1 MSEEYFSKEHF
12 AREQFDCIVVG
23 AGHAGCEAAM
33 ALAKL
38 GHKTLLITSNI
49 DRIGHLSCNP
59 AIGGLAKGHL
69 VREIDALGGSMG
81 LWADSAGIQFR
92 ILNQSKGPAVRS
104 RRAQMDREAYIRVVK
119 STIFKQ
125 KNITLWQDIVEDL
138 ITEEVQ
144 ENGET
149 IQKMCGVVT
158 AIGKKFYAPHVLL
171 TTGTFLCGLIH
182 IGLKHLSGGRLGD
195 AASMHLSD
203 ALRRLGI
210 KLGRLKTGTTP
221 RLRYDSINFDI
232 LEEQKGDF
240 PPPTFSFHG
249 HGATLPQISCYIT
262 WTNEKTH
269 DIIRSGMDRS
279 PLFTGVIEGTG
290 ARYCPSVEDK
300 VARFPE
306 RERHQVFIEP
316 EGINSE
322 ECYPN
327 GISTSL
333 PLDIQEGMIATIP
346 GLENAKIVRPG
357 YAIEYDYANP
367 VQLKPTLETKKVTG
381 LWFAGQINGTSGYE
395 EAAAQGLWA
404 AFNVAARLEGREP
417 FLLRRDQAYMAV
429 LVDELV
435 TKGTEEPF
443 RMFTSRAEYRLLLRE
458 DNADQRLTPIGRE
471 RGLVDDDHFEIFS
484 QKQEILAE
492 ILGLLCTNSI
502 RPDAKTKAILEEM
515 GEAFPTKAITL
526 EDFCRRPNVQL
537 KDITKFLPEL
547 EKYLENYPEICETVE
562 IIAKYSGY
570 LSRQEEMVQKTANQ
584 EKITLPKDLDYTN
597 MPGLSRE
604 IQEKL
609 NKVKPLNLGQAA
621 RISGITPAALSCI
634 EIALKKKQME
644 AEKLN

>member
-1 MSEEYFSKEHF
+1 MNKEYFGEEH
-12 AREQFDCIVVG
+12 FDCIVVG

-92 ILNQSKGPAVRS
+92 VLNQSKGPAVRS
-104 RRAQMDREAYIRVVK
+104 RRAQMDREAYIKVVK

-138 ITEEVQ
+138 MTEEVQ
-144 ENGET
+144 NEGET
-149 IQKMCGVVT
+149 TQKITGVVT

-171 TTGTFLCGLIH
+171 TTGTFLRGLIH

-203 ALRRLGI
+203 ALRRVSI
-210 KLGRLKTGTTP
+210 ELGRLKTGTTP
-221 RLRYDSINFDI
+221 RLRYDSINFDE

-249 HGATLPQISCYIT
+249 EGAKLPQVSCYIT

-333 PLDIQEGMIATIP
+333 PLDTQEGMVASIK

-367 VQLKPTLETKKVTG
+367 VQLKPTLETKKVCG

-404 AFNVAARLEGREP
+404 AFNVAARLENREP

-458 DNADQRLTPIGRE
+458 DNADERLTPIGRE
-471 RGLVDDDHFEIFS
+471 RGLVSDEHFAVFTK
-484 QKQEILAE
+484 KQEILQE
-492 ILGLLCTNSI
+492 ILALLRANSI
-502 RPDAKTKAILEEM
+502 RPDAKTKALLEEM
-515 GEAFPTKAITL
+515 HEAFPTKAITL

-537 KDITKFLPEL
+537 KDVAKFLPEL
-547 EKYLENYPEICETVE
+547 DKYLTSYPEICETAE
-562 IIAKYSGY
+562 IITKYSGY
-570 LSRQEEMVQKTANQ
+570 LSRQEEMVQKTASQ
-584 EKITLPKDLDYTN
+584 EKIALPQDLDYTN

-609 NKVKPLNLGQAA
+609 NRVKPLNLGQAG
-621 RISGITPAALSCI
+621 RISGVTPAALSCI
-634 EIALKKKQME
+634 EIALKKRQME
-644 AEKLN
+644 EEK